1 MAKFEVRVRL
11 LDVAGHDGY
20 AVRRLVEERL
30 RSAGFSR
37 WLVTSVEVQ
46 QPADLMPRPR
56 AVQIPRPALG
66 SIGNA
71 VLISAAAVIGL
82 WFWLALF

>member
-20 AVRRLVEERL
+20 AVRRLVDERL

-37 WLVTSVEVQ
+37 WLITSVEVQ
-46 QPADLMPRPR
+46 QPTDVIPRPR
-56 AVQIPRPALG
+56 TPAIARPAFG
-66 SIGNA
+66 SAANV
-71 VLISAAAVIGL
+71 VLISAAVVIGL
-82 WFWLALF
+82 WFWFALF